1 MKFVCF
7 NLGKYTT
14 RVEIQRAASEDF
26 PCRLEKTTVKIQ
38 FPDMRS
44 EVFVNFL
51 GYKEPNLMYL
61 MRCKGVC
68 GEGAGQGEGQDSPE
82 TNQIACTAPKVR
94 VCVGRGRGRTT
105 RRQTR

>member
-1 MKFVCF
+1 M
-7 NLGKYTT
+7 
-14 RVEIQRAASEDF
+14 EIQKAETEDH

-61 MRCKGVC
+61 MRCKGRC
-68 GEGAGQGEGQDSPE
+68 RDGTGQEAE
-82 TNQIACTAPKVR
+82 EANQIACFPTK
-94 VCVGRGRGRTT
+94 VGRLAGQSDHVFSYQGRESGGPIRS
-105 RRQTR
+105 RVFLPR